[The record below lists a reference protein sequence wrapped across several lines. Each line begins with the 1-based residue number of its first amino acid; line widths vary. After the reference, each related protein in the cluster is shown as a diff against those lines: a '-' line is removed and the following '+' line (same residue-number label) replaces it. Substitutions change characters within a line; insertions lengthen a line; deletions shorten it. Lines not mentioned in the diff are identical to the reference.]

1 MLLKRYLFS
10 IYLKKKKVQIKK
22 YEFYLHFIIIF
33 LPLHFINLCHFTKK
47 ISCMADLN
55 QNKTHHQDKNDKKY
69 QYRCVMLVDD
79 NEIDNIINEKIIE
92 ANNFSEKILVFQT
105 GADSL
110 KYLSDHQHDIEM
122 LPEIIFLDINMPVMD
137 GFQYLEEFEKYNNKV
152 KEKCRI
158 IMLSSSI
165 SPRDIDR
172 AAGNIHVK
180 KYLNKPLNIRYLTAI
195 TV

>member
-1 MLLKRYLFS
+1 
-10 IYLKKKKVQIKK
+10 
-22 YEFYLHFIIIF
+22 
-33 LPLHFINLCHFTKK
+33 
-47 ISCMADLN
+47 MADHN
-55 QNKTHHQDKNDKKY
+55 QNKTHNQDKY

-92 ANNFSEKILVFQT
+92 ANNFAEKILVFQT

-110 KYLSDHQHDIEM
+110 KYLLDNQHDIES

-137 GFQYLEEFEKYNNKV
+137 GFQYLEEFEKYNNNV

-172 AAGNIHVK
+172 AASNIHVK
-180 KYLNKPLNIRYLTAI
+180 KYLNKPLNIRYLSAI